1 MIQHLAKNRSLVCC
15 GRVWTVR
22 AAMELIYAMQQSGWK
37 IGGGPNTDP
46 TRTGHIS
53 GGIWGLGTKN
63 KLYNLQLCLTSF
75 FAVVI
80 ITKATGGCRSTRN
93 VNKGLSRLISSWPNV
108 ASDFRKPSFQH
119 SPHLHLHTE
128 GSLLCPGPPES
139 RYSSY
144 NDIYSVKMT
153 TTGLLLHGK
162 EEATPVPH

>member
-1 MIQHLAKNRSLVCC
+1 MWFHTGLEQQRLTQPTIPSFLLMLVF
-15 GRVWTVR
+15 V
-22 AAMELIYAMQQSGWK
+22 
-37 IGGGPNTDP
+37 
-46 TRTGHIS
+46 
-53 GGIWGLGTKN
+53 
-63 KLYNLQLCLTSF
+63 QLCLTSF